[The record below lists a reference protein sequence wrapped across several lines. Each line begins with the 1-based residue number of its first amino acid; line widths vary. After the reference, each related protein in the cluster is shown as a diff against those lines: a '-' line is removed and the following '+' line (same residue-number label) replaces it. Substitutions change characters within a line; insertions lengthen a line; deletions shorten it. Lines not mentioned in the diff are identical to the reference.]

1 MSVPIEPF
9 ECHWRPSR
17 RLLAL
22 CLSVQGLALP
32 LLLSSSLPG
41 WLQLAALS
49 LVALQMAWQLP
60 RRILLVH
67 PRSFTALRHD
77 ADGWQLYSAA
87 EGWVPVQLRPGCLA
101 LPLAVVLRYR
111 RAGQRLEHG
120 LCIAADALPADQH
133 RRLRVRLKHARRRWA
148 APAQG
153 AA

>member
-22 CLSVQGLALP
+22 YLGVLGLALTV
-32 LLLSSSLPG
+32 LALCALPG
-41 WLQLAALS
+41 WLKYAALLLAALQ
-49 LVALQMAWQLP
+49 AAWQLP
-60 RRILLVH
+60 RQILLVH
-67 PRSFTALRHD
+67 PHSFTALRH
-77 ADGWQLYSAA
+77 AGDGWQLYSAA

-101 LPLAVVLRYR
+101 LPLAVLLRYR
-111 RAGQRLEHG
+111 RAGQRLERG